1 MITSECANVE
11 PITRS
16 AHARIEFADPK
27 VEPSLQALSVIN
39 AVDLICHLWQHYVN
53 VALFPLAAA
62 SVTIRREMSVF
73 NNQAV
78 SRVEGAGN
86 NLLQRL
92 IDGMFD
98 QDFVGMAI
106 HNKSSQPSF
115 PGYLCNS
122 ENKRRMISSLGTT
135 TNPLPESTRSHVM
148 LVARFWTRFEMSRFK
163 I

>member
-1 MITSECANVE
+1 MIINKCANAHL
-11 PITRS
+11 ITRS
-16 AHARIEFADPK
+16 AHARIEFADSK
-27 VEPSLQALSVIN
+27 AEPSIQALSVIN
-39 AVDLICHLWQHYVN
+39 TVDLVCHLWQHYVN

-78 SRVEGAGN
+78 SRVEGASN

-92 IDGMFD
+92 IDGKFN
-98 QDFVGMAI
+98 QGPHVPF
-106 HNKSSQPSF
+106 HNKSSQLLF

-122 ENKRRMISSLGTT
+122 GNKRRMISSLGTT
-135 TNPLPESTRSHVM
+135 TNPLPESTQSRV
-148 LVARFWTRFEMSRFK
+148 LPVARFWKRFGTLRSK

>member
-1 MITSECANVE
+1 MITNECANVE
-11 PITRS
+11 PITQS

-78 SRVEGAGN
+78 SRVEGASN

-92 IDGMFD
+92 IDGKLNR
-98 QDFVGMAI
+98 DFGQMAV
-106 HNKSSQPSF
+106 HNMSSQPSF

-135 TNPLPESTRSHVM
+135 TNPLPESTQSHVL
-148 LVARFWTRFEMSRFK
+148 LVARFWTRFEKLRSK